1 MKKMSLLKAITIY
14 APTRASVEVLRRKQ
28 RRRRRRSRKGT
39 VVEVAKPLPLV
50 Q

>member
-1 MKKMSLLKAITIY
+1 MKKMSLLKVITIY

-28 RRRRRRSRKGT
+28 RRRRRSRKGT